1 MLNKS
6 FEVEYTH
13 CGKYTIEEVDSEI
26 KNYYELTDKAFEV
39 FKENR
44 EVIIKFLQQKKKA
57 IDNDPRLKEILVQEI
72 IKLNNNK

>member
-1 MLNKS
+1 MLNKT
-6 FEVEYTH
+6 FEAEYTR

-44 EVIIKFLQQKKKA
+44 QVIIKFLQERKMT